1 MLHFVIVALMVLPHT
16 CGQNPAIQVLLTN
29 KGLQYG
35 KHVGAEWIQDM
46 LDHVTLPDIQGTFST
61 LFGTVS
67 YTLSGITITKC
78 DFPEPNVAYSQEYSG
93 FKTSITGLSIA
104 LSGNWA
110 TKFGILHES
119 GSFDMAIFGVDVTSV
134 VKLERKADG
143 HLSVSSIICDGE
155 VQDVDIRLYGGFS
168 WIFQPF
174 VHYIK
179 GHIIEEIRKNICP
192 AVQTSIEELETH
204 LQAMN
209 VSFDVNQVLSL
220 ELPLTGSPVVSPSN
234 LTLGLKG
241 EFYSIQTHAEPPF
254 KSKPFMMP
262 NIPGYM
268 LSAGVSEFT
277 LNSAAYGYFTAGK
290 LQILITEKMV
300 PKFSPIHL
308 NTSSMG
314 PYIPQLPKLF
324 PGLPMTLQVY
334 ATEAPTVSLQ
344 SDVVNLT
351 IQAAVKASAVESNGS
366 SIPLFGLNV
375 VVMLSGK
382 MWIADGKVKGSV
394 MLNNFTLTLAST
406 QVGPFKTN
414 SLENMC
420 KKGIELFGVPQVN
433 KKLAEGVM
441 LPRMKHIQPVNSI
454 LTVEKG
460 FISISSDAQVLDML

>member
-1 MLHFVIVALMVLPHT
+1 MLHFVIVALMLLPHT

-61 LFGTVS
+61 LFGPVS

-78 DFPEPNVAYSQEYSG
+78 DFPEPNVEYSQEYSG
-93 FKTSITGLSIA
+93 FKTSITDLSVA

-134 VKLERKADG
+134 VKLEGKADG

-174 VHYIK
+174 VHYMK

-192 AVQTSIEELETH
+192 AVQTSIEELESH

-220 ELPLTGSPVVSPSN
+220 ELPLSGSPVVSPSN

-277 LNSAAYGYFTAGK
+277 LNSAAYGYFSAGK

-300 PKFSPIHL
+300 SAVMKNI
-308 NTSSMG
+308 NTQAEG
-314 PYIPQLPKLF
+314 VFLPKLF

-334 ATEAPTVSLQ
+334 ATEAPTFSLQ
-344 SDVVNLT
+344 SDIVNLT
-351 IQAAVKASAVESNGS
+351 VRAAVKASAVESNGS
-366 SIPLFGLNV
+366 SIPLFGVNV

-406 QVGPFKTN
+406 QVGPFKVD
-414 SLENMC
+414 E
-420 KKGIELFGVPQVN
+420 KKTSGVSE
-433 KKLAEGVM
+433 KLAEGVM
-441 LPRMKHIQPVNSI
+441 LPRMKRIQPVNSI
-454 LTVEKG
+454 LTG
-460 FISISSDAQVLDML
+460 FIAISSDAQVLDML